1 MLGAVPLGVVVVTVE
16 EYALVSMQ
24 FAIQI
29 PNFGTGGDPR
39 TLVEL
44 ARRAEAA
51 GWDGFF
57 VWDHL
62 LVDAT
67 WTLEI
72 ADPWIALAAI
82 AQATARIRLGP
93 MVAALPR
100 RRPAKLARE
109 TASLDRLSGG
119 RLILGVGLGWPSG
132 ADFGWF
138 GDETDLARRGSMV
151 DESLAILAGLWSGEP
166 FAFAGEHYRVGEA
179 TFLPRPVQEPRIP
192 VWVAAL
198 RPGPDAPLRRAA
210 RWDGFA
216 PAVEDGYL
224 PLDVFARDVAR
235 VRELRASAGT
245 PADAPY
251 EMVAAGAT
259 PGDDRRAAAE
269 TVAGFEAAGA
279 TWWQEIVSDWL
290 GGLDAMRARIDAG
303 PPGG

>member
-1 MLGAVPLGVVVVTVE
+1 VVVVTGE
-16 EYALVSMQ
+16 EYAVPSMQ
-24 FAIQI
+24 FAIQV
-29 PNFGTGGDPR
+29 PNFGSGGDPR
-39 TLVEL
+39 ALVEL
-44 ARRAEAA
+44 ARRAEDAD
-51 GWDGFF
+51 WDGFF

-62 LVDAT
+62 LVDST
-67 WTLEI
+67 WTLEV

-82 AQATARIRLGP
+82 AQATSRIRLGP

-109 TASLDRLSGG
+109 TASLDRLSDG
-119 RLILGVGLGWPSG
+119 RLVLGIGLGWPSE

-138 GDETDLARRGSMV
+138 GDETDLTRRGAMV
-151 DESLAILAGLWSGEP
+151 DESLAILEGLWRGEP
-166 FAFAGEHYRVGEA
+166 FAFAGRYYRVGTA

-224 PLDVFARDVAR
+224 PLENFARDVAR
-235 VRELRASAGT
+235 VRELRAMAGM

-251 EMVAAGAT
+251 AMVAAGAT
-259 PGDDRRAAAE
+259 PGDDRAAAAE
-269 TVAGFEAAGA
+269 TVAAFEAAGA

-290 GGLDAMRARIDAG
+290 GGIGAIRARIDAG
-303 PPGG
+303 PPGR

>member
-1 MLGAVPLGVVVVTVE
+1 
-16 EYALVSMQ
+16 MQ

-29 PNFGTGGDPR
+29 PNFGSGGDPR
-39 TLVEL
+39 ALVEL
-44 ARRAEAA
+44 ASRAEDA

-62 LVDAT
+62 LVDAA

-82 AQATARIRLGP
+82 AQATTRIRLGP

-119 RLILGVGLGWPSG
+119 RLILGVGLGWPSD

-138 GDETDLARRGSMV
+138 GDETELARRGAMV
-151 DESLAILAGLWSGEP
+151 DESLAILEGLWSGEP
-166 FAFAGEHYRVGEA
+166 FAFTGEHYRVAEA

-224 PLDVFARDVAR
+224 PLEMFARDTAR
-235 VRELRASAGT
+235 VRELRAMAGSA
-245 PADAPY
+245 ADATY
-251 EMVAAGAT
+251 EMVAAGVT
-259 PGDDRRAAAE
+259 PGDDRAAAAD
-269 TVAGFEAAGA
+269 TVAAFEAAGA

-290 GGLDAMRARIDAG
+290 GGIDAIRARIAPG
-303 PPGG
+303 APGG

>member
-1 MLGAVPLGVVVVTVE
+1 MRYGIV
-16 EYALVSMQ
+16 
-24 FAIQI
+24 I

-39 TLVEL
+39 VLVDL
-44 ARRAEAA
+44 ARRTEDA

-62 LVDAT
+62 LVDPT

-82 AQATARIRLGP
+82 AQATTRIRLGP

-119 RLILGVGLGWPSG
+119 RLILGAGLGWPSE

-138 GDETDLARRGSMV
+138 GDETDLARRGAMT
-151 DESLAILAGLWSGEP
+151 DECLAILEGLWGGEP
-166 FAFAGEHYRVGEA
+166 FTFAGAHYRVGTS

-192 VWVAAL
+192 IWVAAL

-210 RWDGFA
+210 HWDGFV
-216 PAVEDGYL
+216 PASEDGYL
-224 PLDVFARDVAR
+224 PLETFARDVAR
-235 VRELRASAGT
+235 VRELRAAAGT
-245 PADAPY
+245 PADASY
-251 EMVAAGAT
+251 EVVASGAT
-259 PGDDRRAAAE
+259 PVDDRAAAIE
-269 TVAGFEAAGA
+269 AVAAFEAAGA

-290 GGLDAMRARIDAG
+290 GGVGEIQARIAAG
-303 PPGG
+303 PPRP